1 MLLCLTYSDMLIV
14 VLKVRRVVAG
24 EEDYETVDRAGLK
37 EMEMADGGEEAG
49 KME

>member
-1 MLLCLTYSDMLIV
+1 MLVNVSTLLWIL
-14 VLKVRRVVAG
+14 AG